1 MEELSV
7 RVLAHVPTPQLHES
21 YNAVLHEEFSS
32 VSQTLSDVVAAF
44 TKLQEVHDAVSK
56 LQQSHES
63 STDRRSDNV
72 RTLADKSMVL
82 QQQLQCQVEKLA
94 AGMEVAQ
101 MERKRKR
108 VDDDERPSATV
119 TKREEAAVSGSE
131 SSSASESES
140 DESDESSDVVEGSE
154 AAWKALTTTSG
165 ASLLEVKS
173 EPGAARPE
181 APAEVLKDSATHL
194 LPIMRV
200 VDKLSEVDQSFII
213 PEVVT
218 VLIQSVEEDVDAT
231 QQSEVGRSLKI
242 VVEWLFHRW
251 KFQLQYAEL
260 YHKYAR
266 VVESYADRLPI
277 PEQKSKLKRLT
288 KMLTSKI
295 KTRGKIV
302 SGNELAE
309 VIAAIQDAKEEKR
322 CSKMLSFPD
331 TLLYRKRIKLPL
343 RVLIALKKET
353 ADGGSKSFEDRLIK
367 VFTKLF
373 RWFSADVREPVQL
386 LLYRM
391 FLIAMREVVNQT
403 PELSTSVRVEE
414 LLEEMSEV
422 VSDSSNSKR
431 LANLRNRATEIGEE
445 AKRYQTQLIPPMVAS
460 KLTDAVRGLAKEMVM
475 GWKPYADATMR
486 NCVKELKAVLL
497 QAKASSEDKPTESF
511 KLLLSGISRWRV
523 DDPRAEVKKLPEYT
537 TGSAIGP
544 KTI

>member
-21 YNAVLHEEFSS
+21 YNAVLHEEFAS
-32 VSQTLSDVVAAF
+32 VSQTLGDVVAAF
-44 TKLQEVHDAVSK
+44 AKLQEVHDAVSK
-56 LQQSHES
+56 LQQSHDP
-63 STDRRSDNV
+63 STDRRNNSA
-72 RTLADKSMVL
+72 RALADNSMVL

-94 AGMEVAQ
+94 AGMEVVPV
-101 MERKRKR
+101 ERKRKR
-108 VDDDERPSATV
+108 VDDDGRPAATV
-119 TKREEAAVSGSE
+119 TKREGAE
-131 SSSASESES
+131 SSPASESGSDDS
-140 DESDESSDVVEGSE
+140 DENSDVVEGSE
-154 AAWKALTTTSG
+154 AAWKALTATSG
-165 ASLLEVKS
+165 ASLHEVKS
-173 EPGAARPE
+173 EPCSARPE
-181 APAEVLKDSATHL
+181 ADTSPPAEVLKDSATHL

-213 PEVVT
+213 PEVLT
-218 VLIQSVEEDVDAT
+218 VLIESVEEDVDAT
-231 QQSEVGRSLKI
+231 QQSEVMRSLKI
-242 VVEWLFHRW
+242 VVEWLFHRR

-277 PEQKSKLKRLT
+277 PEEQSKLKRLT

-302 SGNELAE
+302 SGDKPAGI
-309 VIAAIQDAKEEKR
+309 IAAIQDAKEKKA
-322 CSKMLSFPD
+322 CSKVLSFQD
-331 TLLYRKRIKLPL
+331 TLLYRNRIKVPL
-343 RVLIALKKET
+343 HVLIALKKET

-367 VFTKLF
+367 VFSKLF

-391 FLIAMREVVNQT
+391 FLIAIRELVNQT
-403 PELSTSVRVEE
+403 RELSASVRVVE

-445 AKRYQTQLIPPMVAS
+445 ANRYQTQLIPPMVAS
-460 KLTDAVRGLAKEMVM
+460 KLTDAVRGLATEMVM

-497 QAKASSEDKPTESF
+497 QAEASSEGKPTESF